1 MMYAIWDEVLE
12 GYKAG
17 LVDTSKEQLMQ
28 RAKEILCEISQ
39 VDEEPVSIHD
49 NVEDVLRRYQ
59 WKIVPVE
66 DEIAKAIEDSDAV
79 SLLWDVADI
88 TK

>member
-1 MMYAIWDEVLE
+1 MYAIWDMVLE

-39 VDEEPVSIHD
+39 VDAEPVSIHD
-49 NVEDVLRRYQ
+49 DAEDVLRRYQ
-59 WKIVPVE
+59 WQIVPVE

-79 SLLWDVADI
+79 SVLWGVVDL